1 MTASDPT
8 VRGQT
13 MVVAVGEVAE
23 VEEVAVAAEV
33 NISSM
38 TVPTTIDRIHL
49 TVN

>member
-13 MVVAVGEVAE
+13 MVVAVGEVA
-23 VEEVAVAAEV
+23 VVAEV

>member
-1 MTASDPT
+1 
-8 VRGQT
+8 
-13 MVVAVGEVAE
+13 MVVVVAAAG
-23 VEEVAVAAEV
+23 VVAVAAEV